1 MLQHCVS
8 AYVTALCF
16 NICYNGVS
24 AYKNLIENKLQNR
37 NMRILNIIFNAEIK
51 YQQYAKLRKYRHK
64 DIWSNF
70 DPGKTH
76 KGKTSERGLCI
87 IYELLRNYFTA
98 YSSSDIYTNLSR
110 HSCSFAPRCLNQKFI
125 QLYGCPSN

>member
-1 MLQHCVS
+1 
-8 AYVTALCF
+8 
-16 NICYNGVS
+16 
-24 AYKNLIENKLQNR
+24 
-37 NMRILNIIFNAEIK
+37 MRILNIVFNAEIK
-51 YQQYAKLRKYRHK
+51 YQQYAKLIKYRHK

-87 IYELLRNYFTA
+87 IYELLRNSFTA
-98 YSSSDIYTNLSR
+98 YSSSDIYTNLSG
-110 HSCSFAPRCLNQKFI
+110 HSCSFAPQFLNQKFV